1 MIIIK
6 GTRTIDYEIPV
17 YKYLDYF
24 QSDDN
29 PEKSIKE
36 NLENIS
42 EEELLNIST
51 FVAYQEKDIVI
62 AEK

>member
-1 MIIIK
+1 MILIK

-29 PEKSIKE
+29 PEKPIKE

-42 EEELLNIST
+42 EEELLNLST
-51 FVAYQEKDIVI
+51 WVAYQEKNIVI

>member
-1 MIIIK
+1 MILIK

-42 EEELLNIST
+42 EEELLNLST
-51 FVAYQEKDIVI
+51 WVAYQEKNIVI